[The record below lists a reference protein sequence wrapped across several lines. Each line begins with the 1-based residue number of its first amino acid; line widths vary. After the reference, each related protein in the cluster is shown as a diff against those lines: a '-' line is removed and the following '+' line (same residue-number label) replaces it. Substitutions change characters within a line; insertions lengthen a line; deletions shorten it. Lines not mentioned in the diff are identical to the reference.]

1 MRRLFTLSIL
11 CVALAAGLY
20 IQRVEVAEW
29 YRSATAPELPEAVE
43 YEEIT
48 QTGAIPSSTPRSLR
62 LEESDPESD
71 EGESRDLEEVLDE
84 QEDPTV
90 NEELP
95 SASAEATA
103 DRQDDNVAGEV
114 EEPVDEPVEEQ
125 SALPVSM
132 NLAVPFTSQAPQ
144 GNWDEP
150 YQEACEEASVYM
162 VHAYFTG
169 VDEGKIPSDT
179 ADQDLLKIVEFE
191 MELYGFYKDTTA
203 EQTGMF
209 AELMYGHTYQILT
222 NPTVEDIQRK
232 LVQGH
237 PIIVPAAGRLLGNPY
252 FTAPGPLYHMLVIRG
267 YTDDGQFIV
276 NDPGTSRG
284 EAYLYD
290 FDTVMNAMHDWN
302 DGGEITEGNKV
313 VLVLSP

>member
-1 MRRLFTLSIL
+1 MRRFFTLFILLIALGAGLFT
-11 CVALAAGLY
+11 
-20 IQRVEVAEW
+20 QRVEVMDW
-29 YRSATAPELPEAVE
+29 YRSAIAPELPKAVE
-43 YEEIT
+43 YENVVEQADASEAMQEKIV
-48 QTGAIPSSTPRSLR
+48 
-62 LEESDPESD
+62 EESTTEPA
-71 EGESRDLEEVLDE
+71 EE
-84 QEDPTV
+84 
-90 NEELP
+90 
-95 SASAEATA
+95 
-103 DRQDDNVAGEV
+103 EV
-114 EEPVDEPVEEQ
+114 EEPIVVQESIEEEPVAEESIQ
-125 SALPVSM
+125 EESTLPVSM

-169 VDEGKIPSDT
+169 VDEGKIPAST
-179 ADQDLLKIVEFE
+179 ADEALLQIVQFE

-209 AELMYGHTYQILT
+209 AELMYGHTYQVLRD
-222 NPTVEDIQRK
+222 PTIEDIQRK

-237 PIIVPAAGRLLGNPY
+237 PVIVPAAGRLLGNPY

-267 YTDDGQFIV
+267 YTQDGQFIV

-290 FDTVMNAMHDWN
+290 FDTIMNAMHDWN
-302 DGGEITEGNKV
+302 NGGEITEGGKV

>member
-1 MRRLFTLSIL
+1 MRKIFTLLIL
-11 CVALAAGLY
+11 LIALAAGLY
-20 IQRVEVAEW
+20 TQRVEVMDW
-29 YRSATAPELPEAVE
+29 YRSVTAPELPESVAYEDVIEQAEEVEAVE
-43 YEEIT
+43 EVTVEEPT
-48 QTGAIPSSTPRSLR
+48 TEPT
-62 LEESDPESD
+62 EE
-71 EGESRDLEEVLDE
+71 
-84 QEDPTV
+84 
-90 NEELP
+90 
-95 SASAEATA
+95 
-103 DRQDDNVAGEV
+103 EV
-114 EEPVDEPVEEQ
+114 EEPAVEQKPVEEEPVVGEPDQ
-125 SALPVSM
+125 EESTLPVSM
-132 NLAVPFTSQAPQ
+132 NLAVPFTSQAPS

-179 ADQDLLKIVEFE
+179 ADQDLLTIVEFE

-209 AELMYGHTYQILT
+209 AELMYGHTYQVLRD
-222 NPTVEDIQRK
+222 PTIEEIQRK

-237 PIIVPAAGRLLGNPY
+237 PIIVPAAGRMLGNPY

-267 YTDDGQFIV
+267 YTGDGQFIV

-290 FDTVMNAMHDWN
+290 FDTIMNAMHDWN
-302 DGGEITEGNKV
+302 EGGEITDGGKV

>member
-1 MRRLFTLSIL
+1 MRKLFTLTIL
-11 CVALAAGLY
+11 CIALAAGLY
-20 IQRVEVAEW
+20 TQRMDVMDW
-29 YRSATAPELPEAVE
+29 YRNVTTPELPESVA
-43 YEEIT
+43 YEEVVENV
-48 QTGAIPSSTPRSLR
+48 GVVE
-62 LEESDPESD
+62 EESPSVESD
-71 EGESRDLEEVLDE
+71 LSDPVAKETGEVIEE
-84 QEDPTV
+84 QEPSVDDPIQ
-90 NEELP
+90 EP
-95 SASAEATA
+95 S
-103 DRQDDNVAGEV
+103 
-114 EEPVDEPVEEQ
+114 VDEPVEEE
-125 SALPVSM
+125 ATLPVSM

-169 VDEGKIPSDT
+169 IDEGKIPADT
-179 ADQDLLKIVEFE
+179 AQQDLLKMVEFE
-191 MELYGFYKDTTA
+191 MELYGYYKDTTV

-209 AELMYGHTYQILT
+209 VELMYGHTYQVLRD
-222 NPTVEDIQRK
+222 PTVEEIKRK

-237 PIIVPAAGRLLGNPY
+237 PVIVPAAGRLLGNPY

-267 YTDDGQFIV
+267 YTQDGQFIV

-290 FDTVMNAMHDWN
+290 FDTIMNAMHDWN
-302 DGGEITEGNKV
+302 EGGEITQGGKV